1 VDVPTV
7 LIIIG
12 ITGNLA
18 KRKLLPAIGEMAIA
32 GVLPKRFQVIGITRQ
47 PAATL
52 QDILA
57 GVPNAE
63 HIRERVELFPMSL
76 SDAADYDYARL
87 DERLG
92 AVDRALGGGAQ
103 RLWYLAVPPTLAR
116 PVIDQLERSGLAKAP
131 RTKLLLEK
139 PFGIDRESARELVT
153 HIERSFASEQV
164 YRIDHYLAKET
175 VQNIVVFRHDNPL
188 FERTW
193 NCDAIEQIDILA
205 SETIGI
211 ESRAAF
217 YEQTGA
223 LRDIVQSHLLQL
235 AALTLMTLPVRGEWH
250 RIPEA
255 RVALLR
261 SLEVV
266 PDHVHRGQYV
276 GYRDEVQNPSS
287 TVETFASL
295 TLAST
300 DPRWK
305 DVPITLTTGKA
316 LAEKKTEIVVT
327 YRRNGSPE
335 ANRLT
340 LRLQPNEGVELCFF
354 AKRPGYGHTIE
365 RVPLSFTYAD
375 HFGALPDAYEHVFLD
390 ALRGDHTLFVSSE
403 EVLESWRIVD
413 AAREAWG
420 PHPDTLTL
428 YPQGATPEQILEFE
442 KKSHRNRNSTRR
454 AG

>member
-1 VDVPTV
+1 MDIPTV

-12 ITGNLA
+12 ITGDLA
-18 KRKLLPAIGEMAIA
+18 KRKLLPAIGEMAVA

-47 PAATL
+47 PTVTL
-52 QDILA
+52 QDILE

-76 SDAADYDYARL
+76 VDAADYVRL

-92 AVDRALGGGAQ
+92 ALGRALGGGTQ
-103 RLWYLAVPPTLAR
+103 RLWYLAVPPTTAQ
-116 PVIDQLERSGLAKAP
+116 PIIDQLARSGLAKAP

-139 PFGIDRESARELVT
+139 PFGVDRESARELVT
-153 HIERSFASEQV
+153 HIERSFAPEQV

-193 NCDAIEQIDILA
+193 NRDNIECIDILA

-211 ESRAAF
+211 EGRATF

-235 AALTLMTLPVRGEWH
+235 AALTLMALPAKGEWH

-255 RVALLR
+255 RANLLR
-261 SLEVV
+261 SLDVV
-266 PDHVHRGQYV
+266 SDRVHRGQYV
-276 GYRDEVQNPSS
+276 SYREEVAHPDS

-295 TLAST
+295 TLGST

-327 YRRNGSPE
+327 YRRNGAPE

-365 RVPLSFTYAD
+365 RVPLAFTYAD

-413 AAREAWG
+413 AARKAWG
-420 PHPDTLTL
+420 ANADTLTL
-428 YPQGATPEQILEFE
+428 YPRGATPEQVLKLEKE
-442 KKSHRNRNSTRR
+442 IMR
-454 AG
+454 